1 MDHFQYRDGR
11 LYAEDV
17 PVDAIAAAVGTP
29 CYVYATA
36 TIDRHY
42 RVLTAAFGAPAPLV
56 CYAVKANGNLG
67 VVAMLAALGAGA
79 DVVSAGELAIA
90 RAAGVPADRIVFSG
104 VGKRDD
110 ELAAALAAGILQ
122 INVESEPELEALSA
136 VAASLGA
143 RARVAIRINPD
154 VDART
159 HAKISTGRAESKFGI
174 DWTRAHRV
182 YAHARRLPGIEPVG
196 IAVHIGSQLTE
207 IAPFELAFRKLRDLV
222 AILRA
227 DGHTVASLDLGGGLG
242 VPYGDEDGPLPG
254 PEAYARACAAA
265 VGDLGCRVIVEPGRL
280 LVANAGIL
288 VTRVIYRKEGAT
300 RTFVVVDAGMNDLL
314 RPALYDA
321 RHLVVPVR
329 QPRAE
334 AEPVPVDVVG
344 PICESSDVFARDCPL
359 PAVGRGDLLAVRTAG
374 AYGSSMASFYNGRA
388 LCAEVLVNGGDFAVT
403 GERIPHD
410 VVVARQHRPPWLAE
424 DGARDGDRAGDR
436 AVEQDRGR

>member
-1 MDHFQYRDGR
+1 MDHFHFRDGR
-11 LYAEDV
+11 LHAEDV
-17 PVDAIAAAVGTP
+17 PVEAIAAAVGTP
-29 CYVYATA
+29 CYIYASA
-36 TIDRHY
+36 TIERHY
-42 RVLTAAFGAPAPLV
+42 RVLAEAFGTPAPLV

-67 VVAMLAALGAGA
+67 VVATLAALGAGA

-90 RAAGVPADRIVFSG
+90 RSAGVPPGRIVFSG

-110 ELAAALAAGILQ
+110 ELAAALQAGILQ

-136 VAASLGA
+136 VANALGA

-174 DWTRAHRV
+174 DWTVAHRV
-182 YAHARRLPGIEPVG
+182 YAKARRLPGVEPVG

-207 IAPFELAFRKLRDLV
+207 IAPFEQAFRRLRDLV

-227 DGHTVASLDLGGGLG
+227 DGHVVTTLDLGGGLG
-242 VPYGDEDGPLPG
+242 VPYGDEEGPIPG
-254 PEAYARACAAA
+254 PEAYARACAGA

-280 LVANAGIL
+280 LVANAGVL
-288 VTRVIYRKEGAT
+288 VTRVVYRKEGAT

-321 RHLVVPVR
+321 RHRIVPVR
-329 QPRAE
+329 APHGEQSLE
-334 AEPVPVDVVG
+334 PVDVVG
-344 PICESSDVFARDCPL
+344 PICETSDVFARDCPL
-359 PAVGRGDLLAVRTAG
+359 PAVGRGDLLAVRSAG

-388 LCAEVLVNGGDFAVT
+388 LCAEVLVKGGAYAVV
-403 GERIPHD
+403 GQRIPHD
-410 VVVARQHRPPWLAE
+410 VVIACQHLPPWLAAE
-424 DGARDGDRAGDR
+424 PGGEAATQIRTCRP
-436 AVEQDRGR
+436 